1 MKSTIKTSRTAGQLE
16 KMFRELNK
24 HYYNGELPEPII
36 TLKKTPSAYGHITT
50 VKTWTVSTEQRYEI
64 NISTATLD
72 RPIENTTATLLHEMA
87 HLYNL
92 VHGIRD
98 TSSQSGAYHNKRF
111 KATAEAHGLV
121 IDHHEKYGWTITS
134 PSEELLDFI
143 IFMGWQDIQMTEGL
157 TWADMCG
164 TGTASKGPGSS
175 QTGAPKPPKA
185 KSSTRR
191 WVCPKCGTIIRSNKE
206 NLDTGTPT
214 GELMLTMIA
223 AINEFER
230 QNLLDR
236 QREGIAIAKRNGIYK
251 GRKKVTTPDDFSE
264 LYARYTRREMNKG
277 QLAEALHVTRPTL
290 ERIIREHL
298 AAAAQIWK
306 SDKLFCHELVSHASD
321 CAQIKRLVGVIL
333 NFRAQ
338 AADMY
343 HNGVVVYHIV
353 APDAA
358 VDLLFGQ
365 HLVLVGEEILHQEAL
380 LAGKRDFGAFFQ

>member
-1 MKSTIKTSRTAGQLE
+1 MKSTIKISRAAGQLE

-50 VKTWTVSTEQRYEI
+50 VKTWTVSTEQGTERRYEI

-72 RPIENTTATLLHEMA
+72 RPIENTTATPLHKMA

-121 IDHHEKYGWTITS
+121 IDHHEKYGWTVTS

-143 IFMGWQDIQMTEGL
+143 IFMGWRDIQMTEGL

-191 WVCPKCGTIIRSNKE
+191 WVCPKCGTIIRSTKE
-206 NLDTGTPT
+206 VRVICADCM
-214 GELMLTMIA
+214 EL
-223 AINEFER
+223 FV
-230 QNLLDR
+230 
-236 QREGIAIAKRNGIYK
+236 K
-251 GRKKVTTPDDFSE
+251 
-264 LYARYTRREMNKG
+264 
-277 QLAEALHVTRPTL
+277 
-290 ERIIREHL
+290 
-298 AAAAQIWK
+298 
-306 SDKLFCHELVSHASD
+306 
-321 CAQIKRLVGVIL
+321 
-333 NFRAQ
+333 
-338 AADMY
+338 AD
-343 HNGVVVYHIV
+343 
-353 APDAA
+353 
-358 VDLLFGQ
+358 
-365 HLVLVGEEILHQEAL
+365 
-380 LAGKRDFGAFFQ
+380 

>member
-1 MKSTIKTSRTAGQLE
+1 MI
-16 KMFRELNK
+16 
-24 HYYNGELPEPII
+24 
-36 TLKKTPSAYGHITT
+36 
-50 VKTWTVSTEQRYEI
+50 
-64 NISTATLD
+64 
-72 RPIENTTATLLHEMA
+72 
-87 HLYNL
+87 
-92 VHGIRD
+92 
-98 TSSQSGAYHNKRF
+98 
-111 KATAEAHGLV
+111 
-121 IDHHEKYGWTITS
+121 
-134 PSEELLDFI
+134 
-143 IFMGWQDIQMTEGL
+143 MGWQDIQMTEGL

-214 GELMLTMIA
+214 GKLMLTMIA

-264 LYARYTRREMNKG
+264 LYARYTRREINKG

-380 LAGKRDFGAFFQ
+380 LAGKRDFDAFFQ

>member
-50 VKTWTVSTEQRYEI
+50 VKTWTVSTEQGTEQRYEI

-72 RPIENTTATLLHEMA
+72 PPIENTTATLLHEIA
-87 HLYNL
+87 HLCNL

-121 IDHHEKYGWTITS
+121 IDHHEKYGWTVTS

-191 WVCPKCGTIIRSNKE
+191 WVCPKCGTIIRSTKE
-206 NLDTGTPT
+206 VRVICADCM
-214 GELMLTMIA
+214 EL
-223 AINEFER
+223 FV
-230 QNLLDR
+230 
-236 QREGIAIAKRNGIYK
+236 K
-251 GRKKVTTPDDFSE
+251 
-264 LYARYTRREMNKG
+264 
-277 QLAEALHVTRPTL
+277 
-290 ERIIREHL
+290 
-298 AAAAQIWK
+298 
-306 SDKLFCHELVSHASD
+306 
-321 CAQIKRLVGVIL
+321 
-333 NFRAQ
+333 
-338 AADMY
+338 AD
-343 HNGVVVYHIV
+343 
-353 APDAA
+353 
-358 VDLLFGQ
+358 
-365 HLVLVGEEILHQEAL
+365 
-380 LAGKRDFGAFFQ
+380 

>member
-50 VKTWTVSTEQRYEI
+50 VKTWTVTTEQGTEQRYEI

-164 TGTASKGPGSS
+164 TGTGQQPDRS
-175 QTGAPKPPKA
+175 PKA
-185 KSSTRR
+185 TQGQEQHPAVGMPEVRDYHPQHQGSTGHL
-191 WVCPKCGTIIRSNKE
+191 CGLYGAVR
-206 NLDTGTPT
+206 
-214 GELMLTMIA
+214 
-223 AINEFER
+223 
-230 QNLLDR
+230 
-236 QREGIAIAKRNGIYK
+236 K
-251 GRKKVTTPDDFSE
+251 G
-264 LYARYTRREMNKG
+264 
-277 QLAEALHVTRPTL
+277 
-290 ERIIREHL
+290 
-298 AAAAQIWK
+298 
-306 SDKLFCHELVSHASD
+306 
-321 CAQIKRLVGVIL
+321 
-333 NFRAQ
+333 
-338 AADMY
+338 
-343 HNGVVVYHIV
+343 
-353 APDAA
+353 
-358 VDLLFGQ
+358 
-365 HLVLVGEEILHQEAL
+365 
-380 LAGKRDFGAFFQ
+380 